1 MKKRILMFSM
11 AIVMIVALSS
21 CSSWEKFK
29 KNWSSN
35 MDGGLV
41 RDTKV
46 VNLLTG
52 ETVWEYDGKS
62 YIDGKSEA
70 GDVTIIFYD
79 EYGNTKKADF
89 IGQLYGVQSVEH

>member
-1 MKKRILMFSM
+1 MKKRILMVF
-11 AIVMIVALSS
+11 AAALMVFTLAS

-35 MDGGLV
+35 MDGGLI
-41 RDTKV
+41 RNTKV
-46 VNLLTG
+46 INLLTG
-52 ETVWEYDGKS
+52 ETVWEYDGRS

>member
-1 MKKRILMFSM
+1 MKKKVFIILI
-11 AIVMIVALSS
+11 IVLASFALTS

-41 RDTKV
+41 RDV
-46 VNLLTG
+46 EVINLLTG
-52 ETVWEYDGKS
+52 ETIWKYSGKS

-79 EYGNTKKADF
+79 EYGNTKKVDF
-89 IGQLYGVQSVEH
+89 IGQFYGVQSVEL

>member
-1 MKKRILMFSM
+1 MKKRILMVFAAAFM
-11 AIVMIVALSS
+11 VFALTS

-41 RDTKV
+41 RDIKV
-46 VNLLTG
+46 TNLLTG
-52 ETVWEYDGKS
+52 EAVWEYSGKS
-62 YIDGKSEA
+62 YIDGKSEV

-79 EYGNTKKADF
+79 EYGNTKKTDF
-89 IGQLYGVQSVEH
+89 IGQFYGVQSVEH